1 MIRCQE
7 EAMEIVRRDTGL
19 SVTVAQV
26 EEVLNGK
33 RCCVSVEAGKIIRQA
48 GRAYAQRILSAVM
61 ESGFDLQAIPSVFV
75 GGGAG
80 LFKRYVT
87 PQDRLCRLVTL
98 SDVNLTLP
106 DLNGLRGR

>member
-19 SVTVAQV
+19 SVTEAQV
-26 EEVLNGK
+26 EQVLNGK
-33 RCCVSVEAGKIIRQA
+33 RCSVSEEAGKIIRQA